1 MDDNEL
7 DRLFGKDGGAD
18 DTAPEKSVDEP
29 DKEPEKKDAEE
40 TEPSDEVVN
49 DSPFVMSKSVDSEE
63 DSKENKDDDSAVSSE
78 DEENAGE
85 DEDKAEESEDS
96 EETEDEDEDGEE
108 DVEESK
114 EDSEDTEEDEDTD
127 SEEEDYYEDEDE
139 ETDEEEQ
146 TAQTAAPTSGRNSS
160 GKLSDYVRDARSEY
174 NLLEQD
180 GEYHVP
186 KVVFKTEYAAQMK
199 QEIDGCFAV
208 YAEEIADNGYSH
220 YYSTHYIAF
229 LSPGGVLSIVFVEV
243 GEWDDDVFHVWNF
256 DVKTGNKVD
265 NSRIAEIAGVRSIRK
280 AGMDAAQKCLNNT
293 GMINVQDYQ
302 LVSTDYEYMRDSVA
316 NTFSEAYINDNMPVG
331 LTSDGKMFFI
341 SPIASFAGAEYYY
354 TMYDINGDTFIND
367 PAWVR

>member
-1 MDDNEL
+1 M
-7 DRLFGKDGGAD
+7 
-18 DTAPEKSVDEP
+18 
-29 DKEPEKKDAEE
+29 KKLISLILVSAMLLSLSGCNLLKKI
-40 TEPSDEVVN
+40 T
-49 DSPFVMSKSVDSEE
+49 K
-63 DSKENKDDDSAVSSE
+63 NKDDVDTY
-78 DEENAGE
+78 D
-85 DEDKAEESEDS
+85 
-96 EETEDEDEDGEE
+96 
-108 DVEESK
+108 DVEREYRRAMGETSGTRATGRQRDPDDTDDMDFT
-114 EDSEDTEEDEDTD
+114 EVDPDSWEDTEEDEDTD

-367 PAWVR
+367 PAWVK

>member
-1 MDDNEL
+1 M
-7 DRLFGKDGGAD
+7 
-18 DTAPEKSVDEP
+18 
-29 DKEPEKKDAEE
+29 KKLISLILVSAMLLSLSGCNLLKKI
-40 TEPSDEVVN
+40 T
-49 DSPFVMSKSVDSEE
+49 K
-63 DSKENKDDDSAVSSE
+63 NKDDVDTY
-78 DEENAGE
+78 D
-85 DEDKAEESEDS
+85 
-96 EETEDEDEDGEE
+96 
-108 DVEESK
+108 DVEREYRRAMGETSGTRATGRQRDPDDTDDMDFT
-114 EDSEDTEEDEDTD
+114 EVDPDSWEDTEEDEDTD
-127 SEEEDYYEDEDE
+127 FEEEDYYEDEDE

-186 KVVFKTEYAAQMK
+186 KVVFKTEYAAQKK

-265 NSRIAEIAGVRSIRK
+265 NSRISEIAGVRSIRK